1 MNVGMIALGCAKN
14 RIDAEMMLQQLKD
27 EGFHITSNLSECD
40 AVVIHTCTFIDAA
53 KSESIEAILD
63 AASYKING
71 RLKRLVVTGCLAERY
86 QQEVLKLL
94 PEVDACLGSR
104 SFDKVVQAIR
114 CEGVFEEYKP
124 LTCCPPE
131 YDRMLTT
138 GNKSVYLRIAEG
150 CSNHCSYC
158 VIPSVRGEFMPRS
171 YESIMKEAKK
181 LAENGAVEI
190 NLIAQDTT
198 KHPDLC
204 RLIRDIA
211 KIDSVHWIRILY
223 CRPEEITDE
232 LLHTMADVSKCVP
245 YIDVPLQHASGRILK
260 KMNRSGN
267 DQSLTELIS
276 HIRDILPDCSIRTT
290 FITGFPT
297 ENEEDFEILCNFV
310 KTNRFANLGVF
321 PYSREEGTPAGRM
334 RGQIDDEVK
343 QRRADLVMEIQH
355 RLLQETNQPLLGKT
369 LEVLCEGQREDG
381 TYFGRAYFQ
390 APEVDGQI
398 LFTSENPIESGTFVP
413 VLLENYNEYDFYGTV
428 AFRQE

>member
-1 MNVGMIALGCAKN
+1 MIALGCAKN
-14 RIDAEMMLQQLKD
+14 RIDAEMMLKHLSD
-27 EGFHITSNLSECD
+27 EGFEICPDLGECD
-40 AVVIHTCTFIDAA
+40 GVVVHTCTFIDPA
-53 KSESIEAILD
+53 KSESIDAILE
-63 AASYKING
+63 AAAYKTTG
-71 RLKRLVVTGCLAERY
+71 KLKRLIVTGCLAERY
-86 QQEVLKLL
+86 KNEVLRLL

-104 SFDKVVQAIR
+104 SFDKVVDALR
-114 CEGVFEEYKP
+114 ADGVYEEYKP
-124 LTCCPPE
+124 LSCQPPE
-131 YDRMLTT
+131 YDRILTT

-171 YESIMKEAKK
+171 YESIMAEAEK
-181 LAENGAVEI
+181 LAAGGAVEI

-211 KIDSVHWIRILY
+211 KIESVHWVRILY

-232 LLHTMADVSKCVP
+232 LLQTMAEVEKCVP

-260 KMNRSGN
+260 KMNRTGN
-267 DQSLTELIS
+267 DRILTEQMA
-276 HIRDILPDCSIRTT
+276 HIREILPECSIRTT

-310 KTNRFANLGVF
+310 KANRFANLGVF

-334 RGQIDDEVK
+334 RGQIDEEIK
-343 QRRADLVMEIQH
+343 QRRADLIMEIQH
-355 RLLQETNQPLLGKT
+355 DLLKTTNRPLIGKT
-369 LEVLCEGQREDG
+369 LEVLCEGVRKDG
-381 TYFGRAYFQ
+381 KYYGRAYFQ

-398 LFTSENPIESGTFVP
+398 IFTSEKPVIPGQFVP
-413 VLLENYNEYDFYGTV
+413 VLLQRYREYDFYGT
-428 AFRQE
+428 ASFPQE

>member
-1 MNVGMIALGCAKN
+1 MIALGCAKN
-14 RIDAEMMLQQLKD
+14 RIDAEMMLKNLSD
-27 EGFHITSNLSECD
+27 EGFEICPELSECD
-40 AVVIHTCTFIDAA
+40 GVVVHTCTFIDPA

-63 AASYKING
+63 AAAYKTTG
-71 RLKRLVVTGCLAERY
+71 KLKRLVVTGCLAERY
-86 QQEVLKLL
+86 QSEVLRLL

-104 SFDKVVQAIR
+104 SFDKVVEALR
-114 CEGVFEEYKP
+114 ADGTYEEYKP
-124 LTCCPPE
+124 LTCQPPE
-131 YDRMLTT
+131 YDRILTT

-171 YESIMKEAKK
+171 YESIMAEAEK
-181 LAENGAVEI
+181 LAAGGAVEI

-211 KIDSVHWIRILY
+211 KIETVHWIRILY

-232 LLHTMADVSKCVP
+232 LLRTMAEVEKCVP

-260 KMNRSGN
+260 KMNRTGN
-267 DQSLTELIS
+267 DHILTEQMA
-276 HIRDILPDCSIRTT
+276 HIREILPGCSIRTT

-297 ENEEDFEILCNFV
+297 ENEDDFEILCNFV

-334 RGQIDDEVK
+334 RGQIDEEIK
-343 QRRADLVMEIQH
+343 QRRADLIMAIQH
-355 RLLQETNQPLLGKT
+355 DLLKTTNRPLIGKT
-369 LEVLCEGQREDG
+369 LEVLCEGVRKDG
-381 TYFGRAYFQ
+381 KYFGRAYFQ

-398 LFTSENPIESGTFVP
+398 IFTSEKPVIPGQFVP
-413 VLLENYNEYDFYGTV
+413 VLLQRYREYDFYGT
-428 AFRQE
+428 ASFPQE

>member
-1 MNVGMIALGCAKN
+1 MKIGMIALGCAKN
-14 RIDAEMMLQQLKD
+14 RIDAEMMLQKLSD
-27 EGFHITSNLSECD
+27 EEFEICPDLSECD
-40 AVVIHTCTFIDAA
+40 AVVVHTCTFIEAA
-53 KSESIEAILD
+53 KSESIAAILD
-63 AASYKING
+63 VAAYKETG
-71 RLKRLVVTGCLAERY
+71 KLKRLIVTGCLAQRY
-86 QQEVLKLL
+86 QDEVLKLL

-104 SFDKVVQAIR
+104 SFDKIVEALRSENVYT
-114 CEGVFEEYKP
+114 EYKP
-124 LTCCPPE
+124 LSCCPPE

-171 YESIMKEAKK
+171 YDSVMSEARK
-181 LAENGAVEI
+181 LAEGGAVEI

-204 RLIRDIA
+204 RLIQDIA
-211 KIDSVHWIRILY
+211 KIESVHWIRILY

-232 LLHTMADVSKCVP
+232 LLQTMAQVKKCVP

-260 KMNRSGN
+260 KMNRSG
-267 DQSLTELIS
+267 DDCSLTELIS
-276 HIRDILPDCSIRTT
+276 HIREILPDCSIRTT

-334 RGQIDDEVK
+334 RGQIDEEIK

-355 RLLQETNQPLLGKT
+355 ELLRKTNKPLIGKT
-369 LEVLCEGQREDG
+369 VEVLCEGQRNDG
-381 TYFGRAYFQ
+381 KYVGRAYFQ

-398 LFTSENPIESGTFVP
+398 IFASDRPIELGAFVP
-413 VLLENYNEYDFYGTV
+413 VLLKRYREYDFYGT
-428 AFRQE
+428 ASFPQE

>member
-14 RIDAEMMLQQLKD
+14 RIDAEMMLQQLHD
-27 EGFHITSNLSECD
+27 EGFEITSDLSECH
-40 AVVIHTCTFIDAA
+40 AVVVHTCTFIDAA
-53 KSESIEAILD
+53 KSESIDAILE
-63 AASYKING
+63 AAAYKKNG
-71 RLKRLVVTGCLAERY
+71 KLKRLIVTGCMAERY
-86 QQEVLKLL
+86 QNEVLKLL

-104 SFDKVVQAIR
+104 SFDKVVEAIR
-114 CEGVFEEYKP
+114 CDGTFEEYKP

-138 GNKSVYLRIAEG
+138 GNKSVYLRIGEG

-158 VIPSVRGEFMPRS
+158 VIPSVRGEFIPRS
-171 YESIMKEAKK
+171 YESIMAEAKT
-181 LAENGAVEI
+181 LAMGGAVEI

-211 KIDSVHWIRILY
+211 AIDTVRWMRILY

-232 LLHTMADVSKCVP
+232 LLQTMADVEKCVP

-260 KMNRSGN
+260 KMNRTG
-267 DQSLTELIS
+267 DDKSLTDLIS
-276 HIRDILPDCSIRTT
+276 HIREVLPDCSVRTT

-334 RGQIDDEVK
+334 RGQIDEETK
-343 QRRADLVMEIQH
+343 QRRADLIMEIQH
-355 RLLQETNQPLLGKT
+355 NLLEETNRPLLGKT
-369 LEVLCEGQREDG
+369 VDVLCEGKNEDG
-381 TYFGRAYFQ
+381 TFFGRAYFQ
-390 APEVDGQI
+390 APEVDGQVI
-398 LFTSENPIESGTFVP
+398 FTTNTPVTPGEFVP
-413 VLLENYNEYDFYGTV
+413 VLLRKYNEYDFYGTV
-428 AFRQE
+428 SFPQE

>member
-1 MNVGMIALGCAKN
+1 MKIGMIALGCAKN
-14 RIDAEMMLQQLKD
+14 RIDAEMMLQQISD
-27 EGFHITSNLSECD
+27 EGFEISTDLSECD
-40 AVVIHTCTFIDAA
+40 AVVVHTCTFIDAA

-63 AASYKING
+63 AASYKETG
-71 RLKRLVVTGCLAERY
+71 QLKRLIVTGCLAERY
-86 QQEVLKLL
+86 QKEVLRLL

-104 SFDKVVQAIR
+104 SFDKIVEAIR
-114 CEGVFEEYKP
+114 SEAVYEEYKP
-124 LTCCPPE
+124 LSCPPPE
-131 YDRMLTT
+131 YGRMLTT

-171 YESIMKEAKK
+171 YESIMEEARK
-181 LAENGAVEI
+181 LADDGAVEI

-198 KHPDLC
+198 KHPELC

-211 KIDSVHWIRILY
+211 TIESVHWIRILY

-232 LLHTMADVSKCVP
+232 LLQTMAQVEKCVP

-260 KMNRSGN
+260 KMNRSG
-267 DQSLTELIS
+267 DDRSLTDLMQ
-276 HIRDILPDCSIRTT
+276 HIREILPDCSIRTT

-297 ENEEDFEILCNFV
+297 ESEEDFEILCNFV
-310 KTNRFANLGVF
+310 KANRFANLGVF

-334 RGQIDDEVK
+334 RGQIDDEIK

-355 RLLQETNQPLLGKT
+355 GLLTETNLPLIGKT
-369 LEVLCEGQREDG
+369 VEVLCEGRREDG
-381 TYFGRAYFQ
+381 TYFGRAFFQ

-398 LFTSENPIESGTFVP
+398 IFTSKTPVASGSFVP
-413 VLLENYNEYDFYGTV
+413 VLLKRYDEYDFYGT
-428 AFRQE
+428 ATFPQE

>member
-27 EGFHITSNLSECD
+27 EGFEITADLAECE
-40 AVVIHTCTFIDAA
+40 AVVVHTCTFIDAA
-53 KSESIEAILD
+53 KSESIEAILE
-63 AASYKING
+63 AASYKTEG
-71 RLKRLVVTGCLAERY
+71 KLKKLIVTGCMAERY
-86 QQEVLKLL
+86 QKEVLKEL

-104 SFDKVVQAIR
+104 SFDKVVEAIR
-114 CEGVFEEYKP
+114 SGTVYEEYKP
-124 LTCCPPE
+124 LTCIPPE

-171 YESIMKEAKK
+171 YESIMEEARK
-181 LAENGAVEI
+181 LAKGGAVEI

-211 KIDSVHWIRILY
+211 AIESVHWVRILY
-223 CRPEEITDE
+223 CRPEEITDQ
-232 LLHTMADVSKCVP
+232 LLETMATVEKCVP

-260 KMNRSGN
+260 KMNRTG
-267 DQSLTELIS
+267 DDKSLTELIA
-276 HIRDILPDCSIRTT
+276 HIRQILPGCSVRTT
-290 FITGFPT
+290 FITGFPSET
-297 ENEEDFEILCNFV
+297 EEDFEILCNFV
-310 KTNRFANLGVF
+310 KTNRFTNLGVF

-334 RGQIDDEVK
+334 HNQIDDEIK
-343 QRRADLVMEIQH
+343 QHRADLVMEIQH
-355 RLLQETNQPLLGKT
+355 DLLDETNRPLLGKT
-369 LEVLCEGQREDG
+369 LEVLCEGQQVDG
-381 TYFGRAYFQ
+381 TYYGRAYFQ

-398 LFTSENPIESGTFVP
+398 LFTSKKPVIAGEFVS
-413 VLLENYNEYDFYGTV
+413 VLLNNYSEYDFYGTAV
-428 AFRQE
+428 PRED

>member
-27 EGFHITSNLSECD
+27 EGFEITSDLSECD
-40 AVVIHTCTFIDAA
+40 AVIVHTCTFIDAA

-63 AASYKING
+63 AASYKTNG
-71 RLKRLVVTGCLAERY
+71 KLKRLVVTGCLAERY
-86 QQEVLKLL
+86 QKEVLKLL

-104 SFDKVVQAIR
+104 SFDKVVDAIR
-114 CEGVFEEYKP
+114 CNEVFEEYKP

-158 VIPSVRGEFMPRS
+158 VIPSVRGEFIPRS
-171 YESIMKEAKK
+171 YESIMAEAEK
-181 LAENGAVEI
+181 LAKGGAVEI

-211 KIDSVHWIRILY
+211 AIDSVHWVRILY

-232 LLHTMADVSKCVP
+232 LLHTMAEVKKCVP

-260 KMNRSGN
+260 KMNRTGN
-267 DQSLTELIS
+267 HESLTELIS

-297 ENEEDFEILCNFV
+297 ESEEDFEILCDFV
-310 KTNRFANLGVF
+310 KTIRFANLGVF

-334 RGQIDDEVK
+334 RGQVDDEIK
-343 QRRADLVMEIQH
+343 QRRADLIMEIQH
-355 RLLQETNQPLLGKT
+355 RLLPGTNKPLLGKT
-369 LEVLCEGQREDG
+369 LEVLCEGKNEDG
-381 TYFGRAYFQ
+381 TYVGRAYFQ

-398 LFTSENPIESGTFVP
+398 LFTSQIPIETGTFLP
-413 VLLENYNEYDFYGTV
+413 VLLEKYNEYDFYGTAV
-428 AFRQE
+428 FRQE

>member
-1 MNVGMIALGCAKN
+1 MKIGMIALGCAKN
-14 RIDAEMMLQQLKD
+14 RIDAEMMLQQLSD
-27 EGFHITSNLSECD
+27 EGFEICPDLSKCEG
-40 AVVIHTCTFIDAA
+40 VVVHTCTFIDAA

-63 AASYKING
+63 AAAYKETG
-71 RLKRLVVTGCLAERY
+71 KLKRLVVTGCLAERY
-86 QQEVLKLL
+86 KNEVLQRL

-104 SFDKVVQAIR
+104 SFDKIGEALRAKGIY
-114 CEGVFEEYKP
+114 EEYKA
-124 LTCCPPE
+124 LSCCPPE

-171 YESIMKEAKK
+171 YDSIMKEAQS
-181 LAENGAVEI
+181 LADGGAVEI

-211 KIDSVHWIRILY
+211 DIDSVHWVRILY

-232 LLHTMADVSKCVP
+232 LLQTMAEVKKCVP

-260 KMNRSGN
+260 KMNRSGDHN
-267 DQSLTELIS
+267 SLTELIS
-276 HIRDILPDCSIRTT
+276 HIREMLPKCSIRTT

-297 ENEEDFEILCNFV
+297 ENEDDFEILCHFV
-310 KTNRFANLGVF
+310 KANRFANLGVF

-334 RGQIDDEVK
+334 RGQIEEQVK
-343 QRRADLVMEIQH
+343 QRRADLIMEIQH
-355 RLLQETNQPLLGKT
+355 DLLSETNEPLIGT
-369 LEVLCEGQREDG
+369 TVEVLCEGQLEDG
-381 TYFGRAYFQ
+381 RYFGRSYFQ
-390 APEVDGQI
+390 APEVDGQVI
-398 LFTSENPIESGTFVP
+398 FGSAAPVTAGSFVP
-413 VLLENYNEYDFYGTV
+413 VLLQEYQEYDFYGTA
-428 AFRQE
+428 AFPQE

>member
-1 MNVGMIALGCAKN
+1 MKVGMIALGCAKN

-27 EGFHITSNLSECD
+27 AGFEISSDMAECD
-40 AVVIHTCTFIDAA
+40 AVVVHTCTFIDAA

-63 AASYKING
+63 AASYKTNG
-71 RLKRLVVTGCLAERY
+71 KLKRLVITGCMAERY
-86 QQEVLKLL
+86 QKEVLKEL

-104 SFDKVVQAIR
+104 SFDKVAEAIL
-114 CEGVFEEYKP
+114 CEDTYEEYKP
-124 LTCCPPE
+124 LTCTPPE
-131 YDRMLTT
+131 HERMLTT

-171 YESIMKEAKK
+171 YDSVMAEAQR

-211 KIDSVHWIRILY
+211 AIDSVHWVRILY

-232 LLHTMADVSKCVP
+232 LLQTMADVKKCVP

-260 KMNRSGN
+260 KMNRTGN
-267 DQSLTELIS
+267 DRSLTELIS
-276 HIRDILPDCSIRTT
+276 HIREVLPGCSIRTT
-290 FITGFPT
+290 FITGFPSET
-297 ENEEDFEILCNFV
+297 EEDFEILCNFV

-334 RGQIDDEVK
+334 HGQIEDEIK
-343 QRRADLVMEIQH
+343 QRRADLIMEIQH
-355 RLLQETNQPLLGKT
+355 NLLEETNRPLLGKT
-369 LEVLCEGQREDG
+369 MEVLCEGQNPDE

-390 APEVDGQI
+390 APEVDGQVI
-398 LFTSENPIESGTFVP
+398 FTSTLPIETGTFVP
-413 VLLENYNEYDFYGTV
+413 VLFEDYREYDFYGTAV
-428 AFRQE
+428 PQEE

>member
-1 MNVGMIALGCAKN
+1 
-14 RIDAEMMLQQLKD
+14 
-27 EGFHITSNLSECD
+27 
-40 AVVIHTCTFIDAA
+40 
-53 KSESIEAILD
+53 
-63 AASYKING
+63 SYKING
-71 RLKRLVVTGCLAERY
+71 KLKRLVVTGCLAERY
-86 QQEVLKLL
+86 QKEVLKLL

-104 SFDKVVQAIR
+104 SFDKVVEAIR
-114 CEGVFEEYKP
+114 CEEVFEEYKP

-181 LAENGAVEI
+181 LAENGAIEI

-204 RLIRDIA
+204 RLIEDIA

-232 LLHTMADVSKCVP
+232 LLHTMAKVTKCVP
-245 YIDVPLQHASGRILK
+245 YIDVPLQHASGKILK

-267 DQSLTELIS
+267 DESLTELMS

-297 ENEEDFEILCNFV
+297 ESEEDFEILCNFV

-334 RGQIDDEVK
+334 RGQIDEEVK

-355 RLLQETNQPLLGKT
+355 RLLPATNEPLLGKT
-369 LEVLCEGQREDG
+369 LEVLCEGQAEDG
-381 TYFGRAYFQ
+381 SYVGRAYFQ

-398 LFTSENPIESGTFVP
+398 LFTSENPIEPGAFVP
-413 VLLENYNEYDFYGTV
+413 VLLEKYNEYDFYGTAV
-428 AFRQE
+428 FRQE